1 MLFKLGDFGFKK
13 KKKKR
18 GREKE
23 TEKHFLLARL
33 LLSVSRG
40 CFLDR
45 QLLCLF
51 FLTNSTMVSFSFFHI
66 SVFIFF
72 LLPILCSKCCL
83 QFLASVDICHL
94 GTMHLLR
101 ELLRNWA
108 GEGTNNGNFKGDS
121 RWKKE
126 SYTVFSSSV

>member
-1 MLFKLGDFGFKK
+1 MALKK

-72 LLPILCSKCCL
+72 S
-83 QFLASVDICHL
+83 FL
-94 GTMHLLR
+94 
-101 ELLRNWA
+101 
-108 GEGTNNGNFKGDS
+108 
-121 RWKKE
+121 
-126 SYTVFSSSV
+126 SSVLNVAYSFWLVWIFAT